1 MMMDKELLQRHFV
14 KSEITNSYDLFI
26 YLKNLNL
33 LENSPKYWWPDY
45 GTFYVVISAILTQN
59 TKWINVEK
67 SLQNINSLYYNQFD
81 SYDDNNLLNFI
92 ANIDTVL
99 LSQIIAPS
107 GFKNQ
112 KAQRLKLLSNNIL
125 KDFEEF
131 ENFKSSV
138 TRNWLLK
145 QKGLG
150 LESAD
155 AILCYCCGN
164 DVMVVD
170 SYTKKL
176 LLSYGYEFETY
187 DEIKDWLEFGIN
199 ENYDKITQIYDK
211 TIELNEI
218 YAIFHGKIVEY
229 MKKDYI

>member
-1 MMMDKELLQRHFV
+1 MDKELLQRHFV

-26 YLKNLNL
+26 YLRNLNL
-33 LENSPKYWWPDY
+33 LENSPKFWWPDY

-59 TKWINVEK
+59 TKWTNVEK
-67 SLQNINSLYYNQFD
+67 SLQNINSLYYNQFN
-81 SYDDNNLLNFI
+81 SYDDDNFLNFI

-112 KAQRLKLLSNNIL
+112 KAQRLKLLCNNIL

-138 TRNWLLK
+138 TRSWLLK

-155 AILCYCCGN
+155 AILCYCCGA

-211 TIELNEI
+211 NIELNEI
-218 YAIFHGKIVEY
+218 YARFHGKIVEY
-229 MKKDYI
+229 MKNQG